1 MAIPLSAVIAAVF
14 LQTLWGANTVAIKLG
29 LEVFPPLWSAFFRFL
44 IGAGCILIYA
54 QCRGIRL
61 RPEAGEWFGILAGAV
76 LFIVQIAA
84 MNFGISMT
92 TGMSASV
99 LLSTFPLFAAVT
111 SHFIIAND
119 RLTMVKT
126 AGLCIAFF
134 GVAIV
139 LTDGR
144 MPDVASLGWGNL
156 ITLVSAALLGSRQVF
171 NATLVRRIDPFRV
184 IYWQMVLSLPVFAGS
199 GALLETIAWE
209 NAGWV
214 PLAGMA
220 YQGVVIAGFGFMIV
234 AYFLKLYS
242 PSVMLSFGFIS
253 PVSGV
258 ALSAFLLSEFF
269 TWPLGAGMVAVAAG
283 LVIITRSDRKG

>member
-1 MAIPLSAVIAAVF
+1 MTIPLSALVAAVF
-14 LQTLWGANTVAIKLG
+14 MQTLWGANTVAIKLG

-44 IGAGCILIYA
+44 IGAGCILVYA
-54 QCRGIRL
+54 KARGIRL
-61 RPEAGEWFGILAGAV
+61 RPETGELAGILLGGAF
-76 LFIVQIAA
+76 FIVQIAA

-92 TGMSASV
+92 TGMNAAV

-111 SHFIIAND
+111 SHFVIAGD
-119 RLTMVKT
+119 RLTIAKT
-126 AGLCIAFF
+126 GGLCVAFS

-144 MPDVASLGWGNL
+144 MPEMAALGLGNL
-156 ITLVSAALLGSRQVF
+156 VTLLGAALLGSRQVF

-184 IYWQMVLSLPVFAGS
+184 IFWQMVLSLPVFAFS

-209 NAGWV
+209 KAGWV
-214 PLAGMA
+214 PLAGIA

-258 ALSAFLLSEFF
+258 ALSALDMVIPRFATALRVF
-269 TWPLGAGMVAVAAG
+269 TRHDVLKVGPMG
-283 LVIITRSDRKG
+283 